1 MVATRRLLIF
11 RNEDLFMIKNTVR
24 SIAFGLAVLAALGS
38 QEARASVLND
48 TYTFTG
54 VCRVGDCVGVG
65 IGSLVVNNYV
75 LGGTFTNAN
84 FVSFDYTS
92 SIIPALSITS
102 ATLFSI
108 GGSLNSDLAN
118 GVSSI
123 GIIAIGGTMFV
134 SSTNGAGAW
143 CIGSGACALDDGPSS
158 SWASSQSSTPEPA
171 TLFVSVLG
179 LAAMGFARRKQ
190 SA

>member
-1 MVATRRLLIF
+1 
-11 RNEDLFMIKNTVR
+11 MIKNTVR

-38 QEARASVLND
+38 QEARASTLND

-75 LGGTFTNAN
+75 LGDTLTNAN
-84 FVSFDYTS
+84 FVSFDYSS
-92 SIIPALSITS
+92 SIISGFSITVG
-102 ATLFSI
+102 TLGSI
-108 GGSLNSDLAN
+108 SGSLNSDLSG
-118 GVSSI
+118 GVSSV
-123 GIIAIGGTMFV
+123 GIVGNGMMFV

-143 CIGSGACALDDGPSS
+143 CLGAACNNDDGPSS
-158 SWASSQSSTPEPA
+158 SWTSSQSSTPEPA

>member
-1 MVATRRLLIF
+1 
-11 RNEDLFMIKNTVR
+11 MIKNTIR
-24 SIAFGLAVLAALGS
+24 SIAFGLTILATLGI
-38 QEARASVLND
+38 QEAHASVLND

-54 VCRVGDCVGVG
+54 VCRVGDCTGVG

-75 LGGTFTNAN
+75 LGDTLTNAN

-92 SIIPALSITS
+92 DLIPSFSITS
-102 ATLFSI
+102 ATLLFI
-108 GGSLNSDLAN
+108 NGSLNSDLAG

-123 GIIAIGGTMFV
+123 SIVAPFMMFV

-143 CIGSGACALDDGPSS
+143 CIGAVCGSDDGPSS
-158 SWASSQSSTPEPA
+158 SWTSSQSSTPEPA

-179 LAAMGFARRKQ
+179 LTAIGLARRKQ

>member
-1 MVATRRLLIF
+1 
-11 RNEDLFMIKNTVR
+11 MIKNTVR
-24 SIAFGLAVLAALGS
+24 SIAFGLAVLAAMGS
-38 QEARASVLND
+38 QQARASTLND

-75 LGGTFTNAN
+75 LGDTFTNAN
-84 FVSFDYTS
+84 FVSFDYSS
-92 SIIPALSITS
+92 SIVSSFSVTS
-102 ATLFSI
+102 QNLAFFS
-108 GGSLNSDLAN
+108 GSLNSDLSG
-118 GVSSI
+118 GVSSMSI
-123 GIIAIGGTMFV
+123 VGGGMMFV

-143 CIGSGACALDDGPSS
+143 CLGPACNNDDGPSS
-158 SWASSQSSTPEPA
+158 SWELTSSGSPTPEPA